1 MRSKWLWAAL
11 ALVAVLGITTA
22 ASATTRGLITGKQ
35 IAPHTI
41 NSKHLVNHTIQKHD
55 LSQTLVNSLHGA
67 RGPQGLPGMDG
78 RTGLTG
84 LTGPQGVP
92 GPRGPQG
99 EQGYDGEQGPEGPT
113 GPVGQTGPKGAKGD
127 PGAGVN
133 ITGSVATWADLP
145 ATGTLGDALIV
156 RSTNHLAVW
165 DGSKWL
171 DTGLVQGP
179 PGGLSGYQI
188 VDGAPVQ
195 VTADDDVVYG
205 TATCPAGKVAIGGG
219 ASLANDGAG
228 GGIRLAQSYPTVD
241 GDTYGWR
248 VTAVNNWWETTTL
261 TVYAICATTAS

>member
-1 MRSKWLWAAL
+1 MRTKFLWAAL
-11 ALVAVLGITTA
+11 ALVAVLVITTA

-35 IAPHTI
+35 IAPHAI

-55 LSQTLVNSLHGA
+55 LSTALANSLRGA
-67 RGPQGLPGMDG
+67 RGPQGLTGMDG

-99 EQGYDGEQGPEGPT
+99 EQGYDGEQGPEGPA
-113 GPVGQTGPKGAKGD
+113 GPVGPTGPKGAKGD

-133 ITGSVATWADLP
+133 VTGSVAAWTDLP
-145 ATGTLGDALIV
+145 TTGTLGDAFIV
-156 RSTNHLAVW
+156 RSTGHLAVW
-165 DGSKWL
+165 DGTKWV
-171 DTGLVQGP
+171 DTGPVQGP

-188 VDGAPVQ
+188 VEGTPISISW
-195 VTADDDVVYG
+195 DDSVVSA

-219 ASLANDGAG
+219 VSLANDGAG
-228 GGIRLAQSYPTVD
+228 GGIRLVQSYPTVD

-248 VTAVNNWWETTTL
+248 VTVVNNWEEETT
-261 TVYAICATTAS
+261 VRAYAICATTAT